1 MRRSGTGTFSTTLA
15 TIRYAQPKPF
25 FTYATR
31 AQKTGA
37 PRPRIDGKGRAFRLE
52 VDFRLPAR
60 SRHRRLR
67 LVPMM
72 GRMQSMRV
80 GDVGVMPGLLMIAG
94 FIVLGRFAMMMRGAL
109 VVIGGGLVVLA
120 TLVRLRAH
128 VAVLLFGCTDG
139 RKTATEV

>member
-52 VDFRLPAR
+52 MHFRLPRAADTVG
-60 SRHRRLR
+60 SRLR
-67 LVPMM
+67 RPTIL
-72 GRMQSMRV
+72 S
-80 GDVGVMPGLLMIAG
+80 
-94 FIVLGRFAMMMRGAL
+94 
-109 VVIGGGLVVLA
+109 
-120 TLVRLRAH
+120 
-128 VAVLLFGCTDG
+128 
-139 RKTATEV
+139 